1 MWCIDNGQAIS
12 SDVLM
17 YYVESEQ
24 TAMGE
29 YTEHTGFDNLI
40 YHNLANT
47 DMQAPVKDQV
57 QTNQNLCYRRTC
69 WTRNYLQSV
78 VSKP

>member
-1 MWCIDNGQAIS
+1 MFITAPLDGQFDFLIILRNPLSSDMWCIDNGQAIS
-12 SDVLM
+12 SDILM

-40 YHNLANT
+40 
-47 DMQAPVKDQV
+47 
-57 QTNQNLCYRRTC
+57 
-69 WTRNYLQSV
+69 S
-78 VSKP
+78 